1 MPVESGIVPAAGI
14 RPVGG
19 TLSPFPYADPVQP
32 EGMGWGSQREPSMV
46 SLAHRVTPA
55 RLAPSD
61 RRCSA
66 VPCLQSYTAAH
77 QAAGF
82 YPISC

>member
-1 MPVESGIVPAAGI
+1 MPAESGIVPAAGI

-19 TLSPFPYADPVQP
+19 ILSPFPYTDPVQP
-32 EGMGWGSQREPSMV
+32 KGMGWGSQREPGMV
-46 SLAHRVTPA
+46 SFAHGVIPA
-55 RLAPSD
+55 QLAPSD
-61 RRCSA
+61 GQCSA
-66 VPCLQSYTAAH
+66 IPCLQSYMAAH